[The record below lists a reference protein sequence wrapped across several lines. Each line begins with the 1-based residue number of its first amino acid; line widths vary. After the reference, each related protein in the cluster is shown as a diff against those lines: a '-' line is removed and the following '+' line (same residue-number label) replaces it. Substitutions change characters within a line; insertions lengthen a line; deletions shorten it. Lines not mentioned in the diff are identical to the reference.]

1 LPEEA
6 DKVFSAFWRGF
17 RAFIARILPVITAFG
32 LTYGAID
39 RFWGETISAWKA
51 VPERL
56 DRIEARLGEVPELP
70 FVEFMPTARMWPE
83 TVQAGDTVRIVYVL
97 RRNRDCAMTVDRQ
110 FQRVS
115 ASSIDPALSTTERA
129 ATPPLTV
136 GYEVFTVPLSIPA
149 SIGPGLYA
157 YKPVLRCEGEQPVEP
172 PAVFF
177 EVVSQ

>member
-1 LPEEA
+1 MPDQTKSTWGKL
-6 DKVFSAFWRGF
+6 WREF
-17 RAFIARILPVITAFG
+17 LLFLIRLAPVITAFMIV
-32 LTYGAID
+32 YGAID
-39 RFWGETISAWKA
+39 RQWGETINAWKEM
-51 VPERL
+51 PERL

-129 ATPPLTV
+129 ATPPLTI
-136 GYEVFTVPLSIPA
+136 GYEVFTVPVTVPA
-149 SIGPGLYA
+149 SIGPGLFA
-157 YKPVLRCEGEQPVEP
+157 YRPVLRCDGEQPVEP

-177 EVVSQ
+177 EVRE